1 MLEITVDNW
10 SDGPK
15 VVESPPPG
23 PPSSSEIQVTL
34 LATGLHQLVRS
45 RASGRHYTSGSLPHR
60 PGIDGIGIDTAT
72 GKHVYF
78 STLVTGHGSFAQ
90 TLNIPQ
96 DHAVLLPVDVDPC
109 QAAALMNPV
118 MGTWM
123 ALTQRVDLDELRQR
137 KPHGWSVLIL
147 GATSASGRMAVR
159 VARTLG
165 AKKVFG
171 AARSA
176 KGLKAVPGLDAHV
189 ILNAENPSATDFAL
203 AHGVDVVLDYVY
215 GPYAEAYLRQLK
227 TDTKLIYI
235 NIGALA
241 GAESVVPS
249 SALRSNQVEIKGA
262 GLGSWNLEKLMPE
275 VEGMLSVLK
284 GVKEELTVAKLQNVE
299 AGWAAKGRVVFIV

>member
-1 MLEITVDNW
+1 MLEITVDDW
-10 SDGPK
+10 SAGPK

-45 RASGRHYTSGSLPHR
+45 RASGRHYSSGSLPHR
-60 PGIDGIGIDTAT
+60 PGIDGVGIDTAT

-78 STLVTGHGSFAQ
+78 STLVSGHGSFAH
-90 TLNIPQ
+90 TLNIPKN
-96 DHAVLLPVDVDPC
+96 HAVLLPVDVDPC

-137 KPHGWSVLIL
+137 QPHGWSVLIL

-159 VARTLG
+159 VARALG
-165 AKKVFG
+165 AKKVVG
-171 AARSA
+171 AARSE

-189 ILNAENPSATDFAL
+189 ILNAEKPSATDFAQ
-203 AHGVDVVLDYVY
+203 ARGVDVVLDYVY

-227 TDTKLIYI
+227 TDTKLVYI

-241 GAESVVPS
+241 GAEAAVPS

-284 GVKEELTVAKLQNVE
+284 GVKEELTVVKLQNVE